1 MREQSKQTKVN
12 PDQAAVNEAKNA
24 QICSMFYYKIIITAY
39 DYRQV
44 RVYRAIAS
52 FFSHNKGLIP
62 PTLEGDQQGAAC
74 FSPPTKT
81 SRLGL
86 IAPSDW
92 IDLLQ
97 PRPMNGM
104 PASRTL
110 IAEIKLPFCGFS
122 VSIHKSASIEVSG
135 FRQPQFFSNSA
146 FRDSSDIS
154 ASGGAVR
161 YRLVLNEVLNGTGWA
176 ISSLFSSNRIIA

>member
-1 MREQSKQTKVN
+1 MWMNCRVLKAGFAMREQSKQTKVN
-12 PDQAAVNEAKNA
+12 PDQAAVNEAKK
-24 QICSMFYYKIIITAY
+24 CSNLLDVLLQNYNYGIWLTSSPCLQGNCI
-39 DYRQV
+39 
-44 RVYRAIAS
+44 

-104 PASRTL
+104 PASRTR

-161 YRLVLNEVLNGTGWA
+161 YRLVLN
-176 ISSLFSSNRIIA
+176 